1 MQTAR
6 DARRSSF
13 DFVEIQ
19 FPVELI
25 VDKRTLH
32 SKSMQQSSPT
42 AAPLTAQAAIVSFHR
57 NELRSKRVW
66 TLDRRCNPQ
75 LLNITSLYFSRSWRH
90 FRSRL

>member
-32 SKSMQQSSPT
+32 LKSMQQPKPT
-42 AAPLTAQAAIVSFHR
+42 AAPLTAHATFVSFHR
-57 NELRSKRVW
+57 NELRHMRVW
-66 TLDRRCNPQ
+66 TLDRRCNQQ
-75 LLNITSLYFSRSWRH
+75 LLNITSCYFSRSWRH
-90 FRSRL
+90 F